1 VKLVPARPKGGIHSS
16 ALEDQ
21 LALGT
26 DYPFPLGEDHPGK
39 MIEEMDSITAD
50 QKRRLLGG
58 TALEFLGIESA
69 VFHSDATGTT

>member
-1 VKLVPARPKGGIHSS
+1 
-16 ALEDQ
+16 
-21 LALGT
+21 
-26 DYPFPLGEDHPGK
+26 